1 MSELVE
7 QDRGKEDAIPVDE
20 QLYQSLLQKAKSVQ
34 SSQKNFAEIRP
45 QPGFCI
51 KTRLLEGNVKEAG
64 WFCKEEEASMG
75 LNSIGANPKEMKVF
89 VNVCSS
95 STVPMPPGLID
106 EEELIKALQSGT
118 EMGLRLPMSLGEG
131 HSETD
136 HAGQLC
142 MAYDVVINPDLH
154 ERVKTSEL
162 FRSFLMTVILEGLE
176 DKNGIKL
183 DKEWTVLKNRK
194 FMGTL
199 LKQNIRIG
207 DKAPQ
212 KIEEVK
218 ERIPLTN
225 LQLTCY
231 PSEGTPHLMKA
242 EIHLPSVENAS
253 DFQLKVGED
262 RIVMSRTN
270 SGHTMLDAFH
280 PYIADPNA
288 IDAFFNRRTHVLIIT
303 LPLV

>member
-1 MSELVE
+1 MEVC
-7 QDRGKEDAIPVDE
+7 
-20 QLYQSLLQKAKSVQ
+20 SLLSAVLVVYISNPNSPLCASVT
-34 SSQKNFAEIRP
+34 
-45 QPGFCI
+45 PGFCI
-51 KTRLLEGNVKEAG
+51 KT
-64 WFCKEEEASMG
+64 
-75 LNSIGANPKEMKVF
+75 IGANPKEMKVF

-218 ERIPLTN
+218 ERGVVRQVPHIP
-225 LQLTCY
+225 
-231 PSEGTPHLMKA
+231 SGTLLGQPCLAFATFDFCQTETSVLASTQIA
-242 EIHLPSVENAS
+242 ELLWS
-253 DFQLKVGED
+253 
-262 RIVMSRTN
+262 
-270 SGHTMLDAFH
+270 
-280 PYIADPNA
+280 
-288 IDAFFNRRTHVLIIT
+288 
-303 LPLV
+303 